1 MAKRVVIPPYMAAGI
16 TSIPRKTLIEVNVDR
31 VDDRGYRIEKHNRH
45 LHSEIQ
51 VVCVQFDENITA
63 EVARSKLS
71 RRRERRPF
79 CHDRNDRRRTAKSKD
94 WRGENKLGYGNYIV
108 IAP

>member
-16 TSIPRKTLIEVNVDR
+16 TSIPRKALIEVKVDR
-31 VDDRGYRIEKHNRH
+31 VDDRVYRIEKRDRRI
-45 LHSEIQ
+45 HSEIQ

-63 EVARSKLS
+63 EVASSKRS

-79 CHDRNDRRRTAKSKD
+79 CDDLNDRRRTAKGKD
-94 WRGENKLGYGNYIV
+94 
-108 IAP
+108 